1 MFKNNIKKM
10 SIDLG
15 NHANDDDAALRQKC
29 ELYHE
34 YECMDM
40 AKTHVAKFNSFK
52 EN

>member
-1 MFKNNIKKM
+1 M

-29 ELYHE
+29 ELYE

-40 AKTHVAKFNSFK
+40 AKTHVAK
-52 EN
+52 